1 LYSDIASW
9 ILQEYGKHGRLS
21 ENSRLTRVH
30 FHCLYVHILAVLPRH
45 WSSNEES
52 VSSGSWTAFSQAC
65 DTEVVNSDKAELRI
79 PSEFNVSLLSPNT
92 VQFDSDTAVSV
103 VSNDNIKLYIC
114 PVLVCKRPLKTV
126 GLGDAISASGLL
138 YNVFNE

>member
-1 LYSDIASW
+1 MEPTFCSI
-9 ILQEYGKHGRLS
+9 
-21 ENSRLTRVH
+21 
-30 FHCLYVHILAVLPRH
+30 
-45 WSSNEES
+45 NERY
-52 VSSGSWTAFSQAC
+52 AK
-65 DTEVVNSDKAELRI
+65 D
-79 PSEFNVSLLSPNT
+79 
-92 VQFDSDTAVSV
+92 DTAVSV